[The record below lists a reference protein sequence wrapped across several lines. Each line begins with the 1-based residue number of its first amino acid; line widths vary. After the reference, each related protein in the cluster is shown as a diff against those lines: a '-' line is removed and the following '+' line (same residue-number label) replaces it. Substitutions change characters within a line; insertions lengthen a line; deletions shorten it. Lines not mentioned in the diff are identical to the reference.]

1 MAKTD
6 CEVEKNNHNDQ
17 TDEVLQAT
25 IQPNFVS
32 QHQLQF
38 AKFQGPIDQQ
48 NFNSLNRSSLR
59 TEAGPC
65 EVV

>member
-6 CEVEKNNHNDQ
+6 CEVEKNNHNEQ

-32 QHQLQF
+32 QHRLQF
-38 AKFQGPIDQQ
+38 AKFQGPMAQHKSIVWTLVIG
-48 NFNSLNRSSLR
+48 N
-59 TEAGPC
+59 
-65 EVV
+65 